1 MRKKKISIVISPLL
15 FEEIANLVSTRGRS
29 QFIEQA
35 LRNELKRIKEKQL
48 IDAYRESAL
57 EAEQENQFF
66 EGVSGDGLS

>member
-15 FEEIANLVSTRGRS
+15 FEEMANFISERGRS

-35 LRNELKRIKEKQL
+35 LENELKRMRKELL
-48 IDAYRESAL
+48 INAYKESAL

-66 EGVSGDGLS
+66 DGVSNY